1 MDSSQRVHRVAVQP
15 FAWIGLILA
24 LDQLTKWAFSI
35 LLSRGSIS
43 IIDGVVRLTL
53 AHNPGGAFGILAGQ
67 GVLLTLLTI
76 GVVAVILVMLWRRRV
91 QATVMAVALSAVAG
105 GALGNLIDRLR
116 LGYVVDFLDIGLSP
130 ALRWPTFN
138 LADASIVLGTGLL
151 LWHLLT
157 QEARS

>member
-1 MDSSQRVHRVAVQP
+1 MDSSQRVYRVAVQP
-15 FAWIGLILA
+15 FVWIGLILA
-24 LDQLTKWAFSI
+24 LDQLTKWAFSL

-53 AHNPGGAFGILAGQ
+53 AYNPGGAFGILAGQ
-67 GVLLTLLTI
+67 GELLTLLTI
-76 GVVAVILVMLWRRRV
+76 GVVAVILVMLWKGRV
-91 QATVMAVALSAVAG
+91 QATVLAVGLSAVAG

-151 LWHLLT
+151 LWHLLA